1 MAESDAAQA
10 GQRRGEAAEARL
22 LSGLREGSAEAFAE
36 LHDRF
41 APGLHRFAASR
52 LSQEMHLAEDI
63 VVQTL
68 AKAVRNIDRFD
79 GRRATLAAWLYGI
92 ARWQIREEMRRRKR
106 RKSVPQAA
114 IVPIDEVAEDQ
125 DDRDLAAEAA
135 ARLDAQRQVRE
146 LAGVLLETEMEVL
159 VLQCVD
165 ELSVKDISHV
175 VRRSERAVH
184 SLLHRARQKARE
196 RLVRDAE

>member
-1 MAESDAAQA
+1 MGESEAVQA
-10 GQRRGEAAEARL
+10 RQGSGEAAEERL
-22 LSGLREGSAEAFAE
+22 LSGLRSGSPQAFRE
-36 LHDRF
+36 LHDRY

-52 LSQEMHLAEDI
+52 LPEDTQLAEDM

-92 ARWQIREEMRRRKR
+92 ARWQIREEIRRGKR

-114 IVPIDEVAEDQ
+114 VVPIDQVAEE
-125 DDRDLAAEAA
+125 DDDHDLAAEAA
-135 ARLDAQRQVRE
+135 ARLDARRQVRE
-146 LAGVLLETEMEVL
+146 LAGVLSEREMEVL

-196 RLVRDAE
+196 RLVQDAE

>member
-1 MAESDAAQA
+1 MAE
-10 GQRRGEAAEARL
+10 GEAAEAAQQRSEVAEARL
-22 LSGLREGSAEAFAE
+22 LTALRDGSGEAFAE

-41 APGLHRFAASR
+41 APGLHRFAVSR
-52 LSQEMHLAEDI
+52 LPQDMQLAEDI

-68 AKAVRNIDRFD
+68 AKAVRNIGRFD
-79 GRRATLAAWLYGI
+79 ARRATLAAWLYGI
-92 ARWQIREEMRRRKR
+92 ARWQIREEIRRRKR

-114 IVPIDEVAEDQ
+114 VVSIDAVAEEQ
-125 DDRDLAAEAA
+125 ADRDLAAEAA
-135 ARLDAQRQVRE
+135 ARLDAQRQVRA
-146 LAGVLLETEMEVL
+146 LAGVLSATEMEVL

-184 SLLHRARQKARE
+184 SLLHRARQKARG
-196 RLVRDAE
+196 RLVQDAQ

>member
-1 MAESDAAQA
+1 MAE
-10 GQRRGEAAEARL
+10 GEAAHLRQRSEQAADDRL
-22 LSGLREGSAEAFAE
+22 LAGLREGSAEAFTE

-52 LSQEMHLAEDI
+52 LSQDMNLAEDI

-92 ARWQIREEMRRRKR
+92 ARWQIREEIRRGKR

-114 IVPIDEVAEDQ
+114 VVSIDAVPEHQ
-125 DDRDLAAEAA
+125 DDHDLAAEAA
-135 ARLDAQRQVRE
+135 ARLDAQQQVRE
-146 LAGVLLETEMEVL
+146 LAGLLSEIEMEVL

-165 ELSVKDISHV
+165 ELSVRDISHV

-196 RLVRDAE
+196 RLVQDAH

>member
-1 MAESDAAQA
+1 MAESEAAQA
-10 GQRRGEAAEARL
+10 GQRNGEAAETRFLA
-22 LSGLREGSAEAFAE
+22 GLRDGLPEAFAE

-41 APGLHRFAASR
+41 ASGLHRFAASR
-52 LSQEMHLAEDI
+52 LPEDMQLAEDM

-68 AKAVRNIDRFD
+68 AKAVRNITDYD
-79 GRRATLAAWLYGI
+79 PRRATLAAWLYGI
-92 ARWQIREEMRRRKR
+92 ARWQIWEEIRRRKR
-106 RKSVPQAA
+106 GKSVPKAA
-114 IVPIDEVAEDQ
+114 VVPINEVAEDQ
-125 DDRDLAAEAA
+125 GDRDLAAEAA

-146 LAGVLLETEMEVL
+146 LAGLLSHTEMEVL

-165 ELSVKDISHV
+165 ELSVKDISHI

-196 RLVRDAE
+196 GLVQDAE

>member
-1 MAESDAAQA
+1 
-10 GQRRGEAAEARL
+10 
-22 LSGLREGSAEAFAE
+22 
-36 LHDRF
+36 
-41 APGLHRFAASR
+41 
-52 LSQEMHLAEDI
+52 
-63 VVQTL
+63 VQTL

-92 ARWQIREEMRRRKR
+92 ARWQIREEIRRRKR

-114 IVPIDEVAEDQ
+114 VVSIDAVAGHQ
-125 DDRDLAAEAA
+125 DDHDLAAEAA

-146 LAGVLLETEMEVL
+146 LAGVLSETEMEVL

-196 RLVRDAE
+196 RLVQDAE

>member
-1 MAESDAAQA
+1 MAESEVVEAE
-10 GQRRGEAAEARL
+10 QRSAEAAEARL
-22 LSGLREGSAEAFAE
+22 LTGLREGSAEAFAQ

-41 APGLHRFAASR
+41 ASGLHRFAVSR
-52 LSQEMHLAEDI
+52 LPQDMQLAEDI

-68 AKAVRNIDRFD
+68 AKAVRNIGHFD

-92 ARWQIREEMRRRKR
+92 ARWQIREEIRRRKR
-106 RKSVPQAA
+106 HKSVPQAA
-114 IVPIDEVAEDQ
+114 IESIDAVAQYQ
-125 DDRDLAAEAA
+125 DDHDLAAEAA

-146 LAGVLLETEMEVL
+146 LAGVLSETEMEVL

-196 RLVRDAE
+196 RLVRDAQ

>member
-1 MAESDAAQA
+1 MAESEVVQA
-10 GQRRGEAAEARL
+10 GERSGEDSEVRL
-22 LSGLREGSAEAFAE
+22 LAGLREGSAAAFAE

-41 APGLHRFAASR
+41 APGLHRVAASR
-52 LSQEMHLAEDI
+52 LPDGVESAEDI

-92 ARWQIREEMRRRKR
+92 ARWQIREEIRRQKR
-106 RKSVPQAA
+106 RKSIPQGAV
-114 IVPIDEVAEDQ
+114 VPIDEVADETDGQ
-125 DDRDLAAEAA
+125 DLASEAA
-135 ARLDAQRQVRE
+135 TRLDAQQQVRA
-146 LAGVLLETEMEVL
+146 LAGVLSETEMEVL

-196 RLVRDAE
+196 RLVQDAQ

>member
-1 MAESDAAQA
+1 MGESEAVQVRQGSD
-10 GQRRGEAAEARL
+10 EAADERL
-22 LSGLREGSAEAFAE
+22 LAGVREGSAEAFTE

-41 APGLHRFAASR
+41 ASGLHRFAASR
-52 LSQEMHLAEDI
+52 LPEDTQLAEDI

-92 ARWQIREEMRRRKR
+92 ARWQLREEIRRRKR

-114 IVPIDEVAEDQ
+114 VVSIDAVAEDQ
-125 DDRDLAAEAA
+125 DDHDLASEAA
-135 ARLDAQRQVRE
+135 ARLDAQQQVRE
-146 LAGVLLETEMEVL
+146 LAGVLSETEMEVL

-165 ELSVKDISHV
+165 ELSVKDISRV

-196 RLVRDAE
+196 RLAQDED

>member
-1 MAESDAAQA
+1 MQ
-10 GQRRGEAAEARL
+10 
-22 LSGLREGSAEAFAE
+22 
-36 LHDRF
+36 
-41 APGLHRFAASR
+41 
-52 LSQEMHLAEDI
+52 LAEDI

-68 AKAVRNIDRFD
+68 ARAVRNIDRFD

-92 ARWQIREEMRRRKR
+92 ARWQIREEIRRRRR

-114 IVPIDEVAEDQ
+114 VVPIDEVAREQ
-125 DDRDLAAEAA
+125 DEHDLAAGAA

-146 LAGVLLETEMEVL
+146 LAGVLSETEMAVL

-196 RLVRDAE
+196 RLVQDEE

>member
-1 MAESDAAQA
+1 MSEREIEQV
-10 GQRRGEAAEARL
+10 GQGHLEAAEERL
-22 LSGLREGSAEAFAE
+22 LAGLREGSAAAFAE
-36 LHDRF
+36 LHDCF

-52 LSQEMHLAEDI
+52 LPEDVQFAEDI
-63 VVQTL
+63 VVLTL
-68 AKAVRNIDRFD
+68 AKAVRNIGRYD

-92 ARWQIREEMRRRKR
+92 ARWQIREEIRRRKR

-114 IVPIDEVAEDQ
+114 VVPIDEIAEDQ

-146 LAGVLLETEMEVL
+146 LAGVLSEREMEVL

>member
-1 MAESDAAQA
+1 MADGEVAQA
-10 GQRRGEAAEARL
+10 QARSGEAAEAHL
-22 LSGLREGSAEAFAE
+22 LAGLREGSAEAFAE

-41 APGLHRFAASR
+41 ARGLHRFAASR
-52 LSQEMHLAEDI
+52 LPEDVQLAEDI

-68 AKAVRNIDRFD
+68 AKAVRNIGRFD

-92 ARWQIREEMRRRKR
+92 ARGQIREEIRRRKR

-114 IVPIDEVAEDQ
+114 VVPLDEVAEEQ
-125 DDRDLAAEAA
+125 DDRDLAAEVT

-146 LAGVLLETEMEVL
+146 LAGLLSETEMEVL

-165 ELSVKDISHV
+165 ELSVKDISHA

-196 RLVRDAE
+196 RLVQDAE

>member
-1 MAESDAAQA
+1 MAEGEVAQA
-10 GQRRGEAAEARL
+10 VQQSSEAAEAHL
-22 LSGLREGSAEAFAE
+22 LAGLREGSAEAFAE

-41 APGLHRFAASR
+41 ARGLHRFAACR
-52 LSQEMHLAEDI
+52 LPQGVQLAEDI

-68 AKAVRNIDRFD
+68 AKAVRNISRFD

-92 ARWQIREEMRRRKR
+92 ARWQIREEIRRRKR
-106 RKSVPQAA
+106 RKSVPQSAV
-114 IVPIDEVAEDQ
+114 VPIDEVAEEQ
-125 DDRDLAAEAA
+125 DEHDLGAEAA
-135 ARLDAQRQVRE
+135 ARLEAQRQVRE
-146 LAGVLLETEMEVL
+146 LAGVLSETEMEVL

-196 RLVRDAE
+196 RLVQDAE

>member
-1 MAESDAAQA
+1 MAEGDAVELRHGRDGA
-10 GQRRGEAAEARL
+10 REERL
-22 LSGLREGSAEAFAE
+22 LARLREGSTEAFAE

-41 APGLHRFAASR
+41 AAGLHRFAASHVPGDA
-52 LSQEMHLAEDI
+52 QLAEDI

-68 AKAVRNIDRFD
+68 ARAVRKIDRFD
-79 GRRATLAAWLYGI
+79 ARRATLAAWLYGI

-106 RKSVPQAA
+106 GKSVPQTAVVSMEAA
-114 IVPIDEVAEDQ
+114 AEAQ
-125 DDRDLAAEAA
+125 DGHDVAAEAA
-135 ARLDAQRQVRE
+135 ARLDAQQQVRE
-146 LAGVLLETEMEVL
+146 LAEVLSDVELEVL

-165 ELSVKDISHV
+165 RLSVTDISHV